1 MAWPQYHDAD
11 HHIGQL
17 FQIEG
22 LPSYFTID
30 SDGVLTSESLGGDSD
45 IDATLRNLIARAR
58 TTTPTPS
65 TPAPAQT
72 SSIH

>member
-1 MAWPQYHDAD
+1 MTWPQYHDAD
-11 HHIGQL
+11 HHLGQL

-45 IDATLRNLIARAR
+45 IDATLKKLIAHAR
-58 TTTPTPS
+58 TITPAPHTS
-65 TPAPAQT
+65 APAQT
-72 SSIH
+72 NSIH